1 MPPVLA
7 RDPVDVMFQIA
18 GTGPMFGQVGH
29 FHLFDGKAITDPR
42 PLQRYASEAR
52 RLAGQPPAT
61 PRRPARTDVAATRLT
76 TQLHFLSENILGG
89 AGGRQPPAFSFNP

>member
-18 GTGPMFGQVGH
+18 GAGPMFGQVGH

-42 PLQRYASEAR
+42 PLQR
-52 RLAGQPPAT
+52 
-61 PRRPARTDVAATRLT
+61 
-76 TQLHFLSENILGG
+76 
-89 AGGRQPPAFSFNP
+89 